1 MRFQSPTA
9 GILISDLK
17 NCINDYACCS
27 KGNSLPS
34 SFSIPP
40 EHPTKQTSCGTAVDE
55 RPGHCGLQRAGSE
68 SRCLISMCSPSSP
81 SPPSHL
87 SAQDDGCANIANIKC
102 ATRTTRSAFA
112 VHFLPPATFIKAQAI
127 LKSQTYLQFLSEFL
141 SKCGFLSGAC
151 LPFHVEIFDIS
162 GVYE

>member
-1 MRFQSPTA
+1 MITPVVQK
-9 GILISDLK
+9 GIL
-17 NCINDYACCS
+17 C
-27 KGNSLPS
+27 
-34 SFSIPP
+34 PP
-40 EHPTKQTSCGTAVDE
+40 LFLFHLNTPQNRQSCDTAVDE

-112 VHFLPPATFIKAQAI
+112 VHFPPTSNVYQG
-127 LKSQTYLQFLSEFL
+127 TGDTL
-141 SKCGFLSGAC
+141 SKITNLPTVPLRVPLKVWIPLWGMFTFSCGNL
-151 LPFHVEIFDIS
+151 
-162 GVYE
+162 